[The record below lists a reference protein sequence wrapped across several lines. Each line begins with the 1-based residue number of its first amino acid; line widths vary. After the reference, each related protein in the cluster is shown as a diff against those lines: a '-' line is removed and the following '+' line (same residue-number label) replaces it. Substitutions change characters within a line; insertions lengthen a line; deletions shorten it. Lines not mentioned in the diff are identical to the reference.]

1 VIRKGNSVAATQGT
15 VGRVEV
21 LRFRLQK
28 PYRSSRFAAASR
40 ELDGV
45 IAKVASQLKGRVASR
60 STVQLAGR
68 RARSYQVDYG
78 GDKVEQIAFVL
89 DDRTEYQL
97 LCRRK
102 SSEPSLPCRGLF
114 SSFRLLPRE

>member
-1 VIRKGNSVAATQGT
+1 MIRKGNSLAATQGA
-15 VGRVEV
+15 VDRVEV
-21 LRFRLQK
+21 LRFTLQK
-28 PYRSSRFAAASR
+28 PFRAALFTAASR

-45 IAKVASQLKGRVASR
+45 IARIASQLKGRVARR

-78 GDKVEQIAFVL
+78 ASKTEQIAFVL
-89 DDRTEYQL
+89 EDLAEYEL

-102 SSEPSLPCRGLF
+102 ISEPSLPCDGLF
-114 SSFRLLPRE
+114 SSFALG